1 MFFIKHLQR
10 EPTCR
15 AYIQVAVI
23 THRNKEYIADDTMAC
38 LECNCG
44 IKGFLV
50 GVEWFILYGG
60 GIFFVN
66 GLQYPARFV
75 LDAIDVDLYPGVFPG
90 DFPAQ
95 RRHDDFRIGHGFSQ
109 TAMKDGS
116 SEVKG
121 VRAHLLLI

>member
-1 MFFIKHLQR
+1 MFFIEHLQR

-50 GVEWFILYGG
+50 GFDLIVQRLYGLLHGCETSGYQTGQIPVYEKSYCLSEVCPALYSLGSIFGKGYSSFCSRSAVILSSFLFIL
-60 GIFFVN
+60 
-66 GLQYPARFV
+66 
-75 LDAIDVDLYPGVFPG
+75 
-90 DFPAQ
+90 
-95 RRHDDFRIGHGFSQ
+95 
-109 TAMKDGS
+109 TAS
-116 SEVKG
+116 
-121 VRAHLLLI
+121 L